1 MKNKLQHIIIGILA
15 LLLAN
20 TAFAQTI
27 EPSVNVTQDTN
38 IIRIGEQVT
47 LTLDIYANASDTVIL
62 PQFKDT
68 VTSKIEIAEVLP
80 PDTSFDEENIT
91 VKQITQTIKVTSF
104 DSGVWVV
111 PPIPVVINGDT
122 VSSEPLMIIVQ
133 TVEVDTAQAIKPIV
147 APYTVNLTFA
157 EWLKLYW
164 HWIALAVVLLALIF
178 GVIYYL
184 KNRKKEVS
192 EEEVEPE
199 IPLDEIINERISR
212 LEQQKLWQQGQVK
225 AYYSEVSE
233 ILRFLLENTLHF
245 NALELPTGDIVK
257 HLKYQGLDNTKI
269 QQIRHIL
276 TVSDL
281 AKYAKE
287 QPIASENEAVM
298 AQLKE
303 IARELLTEYNKTTEI
318 QTPGKNTT
326 E

>member
-1 MKNKLQHIIIGILA
+1 MKYKLQHIIIGILA
-15 LLLAN
+15 LLPAN

-68 VTSKIEIAEVLP
+68 ITSKIEIAEVLP
-80 PDTSFDEENIT
+80 PDTSFDDDNIT

-122 VSSEPLMIIVQ
+122 LASDPLMIIVQ
-133 TVEVDTAQAIKPIV
+133 TVEVDTAKAIKPIV
-147 APYTVNLTFA
+147 APYTVTLTFI

-164 HWIALAVVLLALIF
+164 HWIALAVVVLALIF

-184 KNRKKEVS
+184 KNRKKEVD
-192 EEEVEPE
+192 EEEEPE
-199 IPLDEIINERISR
+199 IPLDEIINQRISR
-212 LEQQKLWQQGQVK
+212 LEQQKLWQQGQIK

-233 ILRFLLENTLHF
+233 ILRFLLEKTLQF

-257 HLKYQGLDNTKI
+257 HLKYQGLDSTKI

-303 IARELLTEYNKTTEI
+303 IARDLLAEYNQTTEN
-318 QTPGKNTT
+318 QTT